1 MRSRMIALSTVAV
14 TALALFLVTG
24 PPSAAQGSIPGALA
38 DGRLRPAVLHVN
50 GITKQLPSISGGVVA
65 TAQESL
71 SASSGSAAFAAAGVR
86 GAEVDSLGCSGRAG
100 VRNVRVN
107 QDCTYRRQAEEH
119 IAYNPADPSNLVAG
133 MNDSLTGWNLTS
145 LDFSLDG
152 GRHWGAIST
161 APFGYRLN
169 APDQL
174 LPTAGDPNRHTIAG
188 GPGTLHRYDACSD
201 PYVTFDSEGRA
212 FYTCVGFDIADN
224 ASLIFAVPSPSWAK
238 GSYFDQVY
246 PPFGLISGVTGREHI
261 IAEDNSP
268 KAFADGPKIRAD
280 AYAGSPNKDNVYETW
295 TNFDQSCPVESFGYC
310 QSRIYASMS
319 TDHGFTWSTPQ
330 PISGFNSA
338 VCDFGNTFNPDLNP
352 HSCNFN
358 GHSDLQVLPNG
369 DVVVTFENGNTPTVN
384 QQFLAVHCSPSGSS
398 PGGTADMHC
407 GRPQKVA
414 DQIVD
419 GAPTCDF
426 GRGPEQCIPGT
437 FIRAPIETAQ
447 RLAVNQHNGYLFD
460 TWYDYRSGEFDV
472 WISRSKDGGLTW
484 SDPRR
489 VNPDTGMDHSF
500 SSIDVGEAG
509 AASHVGVDYYRTA
522 RVPNESDVP
531 DGGFTPD
538 DPGVMAEQ
546 SDFVVAGGFNL
557 ATPYDFTVLSPRF
570 APPDGIQAGFN
581 GDYTGL
587 VVIGASSAH
596 PIWSDTRVH
605 IPDPAFDHG
614 TVDEDVYT
622 DRVTLPG

>member
-14 TALALFLVTG
+14 TALAMFLVTG

-50 GITKQLPSISGGVVA
+50 GFTKQLPSISGGIVA
-65 TAQESL
+65 AVQEARTATTANV
-71 SASSGSAAFAAAGVR
+71 SAMAGVK
-86 GAEVDSLGCSGRAG
+86 GAQVDSLGCDGRAG

-107 QDCTYRRQAEEH
+107 QECTYRRQAEEH
-119 IAYNPADPSNLVAG
+119 IAYNPTDPSNLVAG
-133 MNDSLTGWNLTS
+133 MNDSLVGWNKTS

-174 LPTAGDPNRHTIAG
+174 LRTAADPNRHTLLG
-188 GPGTLHRYDACSD
+188 GPGTLHSYDACSD

-224 ASLIFAVPSPSWAK
+224 ASLVFAVPSPSWAK

-246 PPFGLISGVTGREHI
+246 PPFGLVGGVTGREHI
-261 IAEDNSP
+261 IAEDNNP
-268 KAFADGPKIRAD
+268 GAFADGPKIRAD
-280 AYAGSPNKDNVYETW
+280 AYAGSPNRDNVYETW
-295 TNFDQSCPVESFGYC
+295 TNFDQTCPVESFGYC
-310 QSRIYASMS
+310 ESPTYASMS

-330 PISGFNSA
+330 RISGANASI
-338 VCDFGNTFNPDLNP
+338 CDFGDTFDPDINPS
-352 HSCNFN
+352 SCNFN
-358 GHSDLQVLPNG
+358 GHSDPQVLPNG
-369 DVVVTFENGNTPTVN
+369 DVVVTFQNGNGPTVN
-384 QQFLAVHCSPSGSS
+384 DQILAVHCHPTGSS
-398 PGGTADMHC
+398 TAGTADMNC
-407 GRPQKVA
+407 GRPHEVS
-414 DQIVD
+414 QIVT
-419 GAPTCDF
+419 GNAPGCDF
-426 GRGPEQCIPGT
+426 GRGPEQCIPGA

-447 RLAVNQHNGYLFD
+447 RLAVNQHNGTLFD
-460 TWYDYRSGEFDV
+460 TWYDYRAGEFDIWMV
-472 WISRSKDGGLTW
+472 RSTDGGITW
-484 SDPRR
+484 SNPRR
-489 VNPDTGMDHSF
+489 VNPDTGMDHYF
-500 SSIDVGEAG
+500 AAVDVGESG
-509 AASHVGVDYYRTA
+509 NASHLGVSYYRTA
-522 RVPNESDVP
+522 RIPNENNTPAS
-531 DGGFTPD
+531 GFAPG
-538 DPGVMAEQ
+538 DPGVADRM
-546 SDFVVAGGFNL
+546 SDYVVAGGFNL

-581 GDYTGL
+581 GDYSGIA
-587 VVIGASSAH
+587 VVGGSRAH

-614 TVDEDVYT
+614 TVDEDVFT